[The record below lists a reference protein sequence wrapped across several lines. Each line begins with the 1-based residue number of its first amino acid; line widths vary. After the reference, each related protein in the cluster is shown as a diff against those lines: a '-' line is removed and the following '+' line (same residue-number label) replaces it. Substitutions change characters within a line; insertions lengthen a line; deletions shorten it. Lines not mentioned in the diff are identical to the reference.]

1 MNLTKFSRI
10 IGLAGVDA
18 SENNRAQYIAKLL
31 EWPMMG
37 IALWILIEW
46 YLGAKGLSSPALSIF
61 TNWLVFLGF
70 LFEVALLTSLVND
83 KILYLR
89 TNWMNLLIIFLG
101 IPIILEGGEM
111 AATLRSM
118 RVLIAVQ
125 VFVNASS
132 TFRELL
138 ARNHLGTTLGVSL
151 IIMTIAGMLVAGI
164 DPGIESVW
172 EGLWWAWVT
181 ITTVGYG
188 DVVPVT
194 GEGRLIGAILI
205 LIGVGLFAML
215 TASISVLF
223 ISRSDE
229 EMEENLEQQMRKNE
243 TKAMAQLSR
252 IEKKV
257 EKLEQQ
263 LGELLDRERGKG
275 KDKF

>member
-1 MNLTKFSRI
+1 MTLTKFSRI

-18 SENNRAQYIAKLL
+18 SENKRAQYTAKLL

-46 YLGAKGLSSPALSIF
+46 YLSAKGISSHEISIF

-70 LFEVALLTSLVND
+70 LFEITLLTFLVND
-83 KILYLR
+83 KILFLR
-89 TNWMNLLIIFLG
+89 TNWMNLLIIVLG

-111 AATLRSM
+111 AATLRSF
-118 RVLIAVQ
+118 RVLIAIQ

-151 IIMTIAGMLVAGI
+151 IIMTIAGMLMAGI

-188 DVVPVT
+188 DVVPVS
-194 GEGRLIGAILI
+194 GEGRIIGAILI

-229 EMEENLEQQMRKNE
+229 EMEENLQQQMRDNE
-243 TKAMAQLSR
+243 IKAMAQLAR
-252 IEKKV
+252 IEKKMD
-257 EKLEQQ
+257 KLELQ
-263 LGELLDRERGKG
+263 LDELLEGKRI
-275 KDKF
+275 KRKE

>member
-1 MNLTKFSRI
+1 MNLNKFSRI

-18 SENNRAQYIAKLL
+18 SENNRAQYTAKLL

-46 YLGAKGLSSPALSIF
+46 YLGAKGLSSHALSIF

-70 LFEVALLTSLVND
+70 SFEVALLTSLVND

-89 TNWMNLLIIFLG
+89 TNWMNLLIIILG

-252 IEKKV
+252 IEKKM

-263 LGELLDRERGKG
+263 LGQLLERERER
-275 KDKF
+275 

>member
-18 SENNRAQYIAKLL
+18 SENNRAQYTAKLL

-46 YLGAKGLSSPALSIF
+46 YLGAKGLSSHALSIF

-70 LFEVALLTSLVND
+70 SFEVALLTSLVND

-89 TNWMNLLIIFLG
+89 TNWMNLLIIILG

-229 EMEENLEQQMRKNE
+229 EMEENLEQQMRENE

-252 IEKKV
+252 IEKKM

-275 KDKF
+275 KR

>member
-1 MNLTKFSRI
+1 MTLTKFSRI
-10 IGLAGVDA
+10 IGLAGVDS
-18 SENNRAQYIAKLL
+18 SENQRAQYAAKLL

-46 YLGAKGLSSPALSIF
+46 YLSAKGISSPELSVF

-70 LFEVALLTSLVND
+70 LFEVTLLTSLVND
-83 KILYLR
+83 KILFLR
-89 TNWMNLLIIFLG
+89 TNWMNLLIILLG

-111 AATLRSM
+111 AATLRSF
-118 RVLIAVQ
+118 RVLIAIQ
-125 VFVNASS
+125 VFINASS

-151 IIMTIAGMLVAGI
+151 IIMTIAGMLIAGI
-164 DPGIESVW
+164 DPGVESVW

-188 DVVPVT
+188 DVVPVS
-194 GEGRLIGAILI
+194 GEGRVIGAVLI

-229 EMEENLEQQMRKNE
+229 EMEENLQQQMRDNE

-252 IEKKV
+252 IEKKM
-257 EKLEQQ
+257 ERLEQQ
-263 LGELLDRERGKG
+263 LGELLEGERKRQR
-275 KDKF
+275 DHT

>member
-1 MNLTKFSRI
+1 MTLTKFSRI
-10 IGLAGVDA
+10 VGLAGVDS
-18 SENNRAQYIAKLL
+18 SENQRAQYAAKLL

-46 YLGAKGLSSPALSIF
+46 YLSAKGMSSHELSVF

-70 LFEVALLTSLVND
+70 LFEVTLLTWLVND
-83 KILYLR
+83 KILFLR
-89 TNWMNLLIIFLG
+89 TNWMNLLIILLG

-111 AATLRSM
+111 AATLRGL
-118 RVLIAVQ
+118 RVLIAFQ
-125 VFVNASS
+125 VFINASS

-151 IIMTIAGMLVAGI
+151 IIMTIAGMLIAGI
-164 DPGIESVW
+164 DPGVESVW

-188 DVVPVT
+188 DVVPVS
-194 GEGRLIGAILI
+194 GEGRVIGAVLI

-223 ISRSDE
+223 ISRTDV
-229 EMEENLEQQMRKNE
+229 EMEKNLQQQIHENEI
-243 TKAMAQLSR
+243 KAMAQLSR
-252 IEKKV
+252 IEKK
-257 EKLEQQ
+257 LER
-263 LGELLDRERGKG
+263 LEELLEEEKG
-275 KDKF
+275 GR

>member
-1 MNLTKFSRI
+1 MNLNKFSRI

-18 SENNRAQYIAKLL
+18 SENNRAQYTAKLL

-46 YLGAKGLSSPALSIF
+46 YLGAKGLSSHALSIF

-70 LFEVALLTSLVND
+70 SFEVALLTSLVND

-89 TNWMNLLIIFLG
+89 TNWMNLLIIILG

-151 IIMTIAGMLVAGI
+151 IIMTVAGMLVAGI

-252 IEKKV
+252 IEKKM

-263 LGELLDRERGKG
+263 LGQLLERERERER
-275 KDKF
+275 

>member
-1 MNLTKFSRI
+1 MNLNKFSRI

-18 SENNRAQYIAKLL
+18 SENNRAQYTAKLL

-46 YLGAKGLSSPALSIF
+46 YLGAKGLSSHALSIF

-70 LFEVALLTSLVND
+70 SFEVALLTSLVND

-89 TNWMNLLIIFLG
+89 TNWMNLLIIILG

-252 IEKKV
+252 IEKKM

-263 LGELLDRERGKG
+263 LGQLLERERERERER
-275 KDKF
+275 

>member
-1 MNLTKFSRI
+1 MTLTKFSRI
-10 IGLAGVDA
+10 VGLAGVDA
-18 SENNRAQYIAKLL
+18 SENSRAQYTAKLL

-46 YLGAKGLSSPALSIF
+46 YMSARGTSTEALSIF

-70 LFEVALLTSLVND
+70 FFEVALLTSLVND
-83 KILYLR
+83 KLLYLR

-101 IPIILEGGEM
+101 VPIILEGGEM
-111 AATLRSM
+111 AATLRSF

-151 IIMTIAGMLVAGI
+151 IIMTIAGMLIAGI
-164 DPGIESVW
+164 DPAVESVW

-188 DVVPVT
+188 DVVPVS
-194 GEGRLIGAILI
+194 GEGRVIGAILI

-229 EMEENLEQQMRKNE
+229 EMEENLHQQMRDNE
-243 TKAMAQLSR
+243 TKAMTLLSS

-257 EKLEQQ
+257 DKIEQQ
-263 LGELLDRERGKG
+263 LDELLEKK
-275 KDKF
+275 KD

>member
-1 MNLTKFSRI
+1 MNLNKFSRI

-18 SENNRAQYIAKLL
+18 SENNRAQYTAKLL

-46 YLGAKGLSSPALSIF
+46 YLGAKGLSSHALSIF

-70 LFEVALLTSLVND
+70 SFEVALLTSLVND

-89 TNWMNLLIIFLG
+89 TNWMNLLIIILG

-252 IEKKV
+252 IEKKM

-263 LGELLDRERGKG
+263 LGQLLERERERER
-275 KDKF
+275 

>member
-1 MNLTKFSRI
+1 MNLNKFSRI

-18 SENNRAQYIAKLL
+18 SENNRAQYTAKLL

-46 YLGAKGLSSPALSIF
+46 YLGAKGLSSHALSIF

-70 LFEVALLTSLVND
+70 SFEVALLTSLVND

-89 TNWMNLLIIFLG
+89 TNWMNLLIIILG

-138 ARNHLGTTLGVSL
+138 GRNHLGTTLGVSL

-252 IEKKV
+252 IEKKM

-263 LGELLDRERGKG
+263 LGQLLERERERER
-275 KDKF
+275 

>member
-1 MNLTKFSRI
+1 MNLNKFSRI

-18 SENNRAQYIAKLL
+18 SENNRAQYTAKLL

-46 YLGAKGLSSPALSIF
+46 YLGAKGLSSHALSIF

-70 LFEVALLTSLVND
+70 SFEVALLTSLVND

-89 TNWMNLLIIFLG
+89 TNWMNLLIIILG

-252 IEKKV
+252 IEKKM

-263 LGELLDRERGKG
+263 LGQLLERVMVRER
-275 KDKF
+275 

>member
-1 MNLTKFSRI
+1 MTLTKFSRI
-10 IGLAGVDA
+10 VGLAGVDS
-18 SENNRAQYIAKLL
+18 SENQRAQYAAKLL

-46 YLGAKGLSSPALSIF
+46 YLSAKGMSSHELSVF

-70 LFEVALLTSLVND
+70 LFEVTLLTWLVND
-83 KILYLR
+83 KILFLR
-89 TNWMNLLIIFLG
+89 TNWMNLLIILLG

-111 AATLRSM
+111 AATLRGF
-118 RVLIAVQ
+118 RVLIAFQ
-125 VFVNASS
+125 VFINASS

-151 IIMTIAGMLVAGI
+151 IIMTIAGMLIAGI
-164 DPGIESVW
+164 DPGVESVW

-188 DVVPVT
+188 DVVPVS
-194 GEGRLIGAILI
+194 GEGRVIGAVLI

-229 EMEENLEQQMRKNE
+229 EMEENLQQQMRDNE
-243 TKAMAQLSR
+243 IKAMAQLSR
-252 IEKKV
+252 IEKNLERLEALLE
-257 EKLEQQ
+257 EK
-263 LGELLDRERGKG
+263 KG
-275 KDKF
+275 RK